1 MVCGGQ
7 TRLQCMFHE
16 NSRAETPRRAGTL
29 RRRLGSLANRGVG
42 SGQPPAASLAS
53 YELGPLV
60 VVHFTSDAKL
70 VRNWKVRRG
79 PFGKYSLVL
88 LLLRGDIHGSLDG
101 RAFRLEAGDI
111 CAVDLSRQAELQTSG
126 CEVAGVLV
134 HRDEICNGSL
144 ELHGRTLPHG
154 KLRCRMLTAHMEHLL
169 ELLPDA
175 RMPSCETLADA
186 TVAVLRSCLQI
197 MPLKTEPPRPWVD
210 MLRHHIVAY
219 IEDHLTE
226 ANLDADRIRHAFQ
239 ISRAHLYRLFPEYG
253 GIQRH
258 ICSRRLDF
266 ALRMLREQPYLRIS
280 RIAKCSGFAN
290 ERQFQRAFL
299 KRFEVT
305 PSEMRRMHHH
315 QAAHDLLSRAGHHDR
330 SDMQRDALTEGIHDR
345 LPAASSTPID
355 R

>member
-1 MVCGGQ
+1 
-7 TRLQCMFHE
+7 MFHE
-16 NSRAETPRRAGTL
+16 KFRTEISRRAGTL
-29 RRRLGSLANRGVG
+29 RRRLGSFANLDAS

-70 VRNWKVRRG
+70 VRTWKVQRG
-79 PFGKYSLVL
+79 SFGKYSLVL
-88 LLLRGDIHGSLDG
+88 LLLRGNLHGFLDG
-101 RAFRLEAGDI
+101 RAFRLEVGDI
-111 CAVDLSRQAELQTSG
+111 CAVDLSRHAELQTSG

-134 HRDEICNGSL
+134 RRDEICNGSL
-144 ELHGRTLPHG
+144 ELHGRTLPYG

-169 ELLPDA
+169 ALLPDA
-175 RMPSCETLADA
+175 RVPNCETLADA
-186 TVAVLRSCLQI
+186 TVAVLRSCLQV

-210 MLRHHIVAY
+210 RLRHHIVAY

-226 ANLDADRIRHAFQ
+226 ANLDADRIRHTFQ

-258 ICSRRLDF
+258 ICSRRLDL

-280 RIAKCSGFAN
+280 WVAKCSGFAS

-299 KRFEVT
+299 KRFEMT
-305 PSEMRRMHHH
+305 PSEMRRMHHY
-315 QAAHDLLSRAGHHDR
+315 QAAHGLLSRTGRHD
-330 SDMQRDALTEGIHDR
+330 G
-345 LPAASSTPID
+345 P
-355 R
+355 